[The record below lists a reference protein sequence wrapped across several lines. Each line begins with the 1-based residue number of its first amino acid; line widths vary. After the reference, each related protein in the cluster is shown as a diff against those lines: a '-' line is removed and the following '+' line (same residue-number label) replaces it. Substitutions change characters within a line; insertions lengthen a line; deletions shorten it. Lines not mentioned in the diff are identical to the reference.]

1 MAWSSAGRAFASL
14 ERSTACA
21 ASRRLPG
28 SGAIS
33 VKLPSVASTI
43 RRRRLLRRTGARS
56 AGGLP
61 VTGSPVAASLRRS
74 GGSPMKIRL
83 LSALNRS
90 RPSCRA
96 VMIAAARA
104 LPLATTSLMPSMVWS
119 KLSALK
125 RDSASSYGP
134 ACAPGIGAPSTPRMS
149 TPSTST
155 PSASTR
161 AMKRSLKARILIVPA
176 FVARRPNTSRLGRLD
191 SCYQRNATVLLCIG
205 RYDAPPHFL
214 VTLL

>member
-56 AGGLP
+56 AGALP
-61 VTGSPVAASLRRS
+61 ATGSPVAASLRRS

-134 ACAPGIGAPSTPRMS
+134 ACAPGIGADAS

-191 SCYQRNATVLLCIG
+191 SCYQRNATVLLRI
-205 RYDAPPHFL
+205 DATMRHR
-214 VTLL
+214 TSW